1 MKIKTKLFL
10 GIGLLFAM
18 LLVLGLT
25 SGLFIQRLSADTKN
39 ILADNYNS
47 VEFARKMLQAFNND
61 SLETEEI
68 KVFEENLA
76 RQEKNITETG
86 EQDLTEK
93 LVSDYAVLKKNPG
106 DVNQMRVIR
115 TDVSN
120 IMLLNMQAIQIK
132 EKFAEQTASN
142 AIFWIS
148 IAGTV
153 CFIIALTLLFNLPG
167 NIANPIRELT
177 ASIKQI
183 ADRNYSQRLHFKGTD
198 EFSDLASSFNTM
210 AEKLEEYQQS
220 NIEKLMM
227 EKKRIEAL
235 INNMKDPVIGL
246 DQEGKVLFMNEM
258 AFKISGLSAEKVIG
272 RPLQTIA
279 IENDLIRSLAKDIF
293 AEPGAPATPKTPLK
307 IYADGRES
315 YFEEQIIPIRIVPT
329 GESEERAIGT
339 VLVLQNITTYKEL
352 DFAKTNFIATISH
365 ELKTP
370 ISSIKMGLQLLEN
383 RQVGPLNEEQ
393 QNLVNSIGED
403 AGRLLKITG
412 ELLNMTQVETGSI
425 QLTVSPASV
434 KEIVDYAL
442 HANQSAAESRQ
453 IKLDVKL
460 PEQDTRVL
468 ADKDKTAWV
477 LNNLVSNA
485 IRYSHEHDTVSIEV
499 AQQGD
504 QIQFSV
510 RDTGYGI
517 APEYQDRI
525 FDRYFRVPGIKR
537 EGTGLGL
544 SISKEFIEAQ
554 GGRIMLRSEIGVG
567 SVFSFSLKRA

>member
-1 MKIKTKLFL
+1 K
-10 GIGLLFAM
+10 
-18 LLVLGLT
+18 
-25 SGLFIQRLSADTKN
+25 Q
-39 ILADNYNS
+39 
-47 VEFARKMLQAFNND
+47 Q
-61 SLETEEI
+61 
-68 KVFEENLA
+68 
-76 RQEKNITETG
+76 KNITETG

-93 LVSDYAVLKKNPG
+93 LSGDYAVLKKNPG

-132 EKFAEQTASN
+132 EKLAEQTASN

-198 EFSDLASSFNTM
+198 EFSDLAASFNTM

-246 DQEGKVLFMNEM
+246 DQDGKVLFMNEI
-258 AFKISGLSAEKVIG
+258 ACRISGLQHDKVMG
-272 RPLQTIA
+272 RLLQTIA
-279 IENDLIRSLAKDIF
+279 VENDLIRSLAKDLF
-293 AEPGAPATPKTPLK
+293 AESGARSTGKAPLK

-329 GESEERAIGT
+329 GETEEKAIGT

-393 QNLVNSIGED
+393 QNLLNSIGED

-425 QLTVSPASV
+425 QLSVQPASV

-442 HANQSAAESRQ
+442 HANQSAAESRHIQ
-453 IKLDVKL
+453 LQVKTPDNDL
-460 PEQDTRVL
+460 RVL

-485 IRYSHEHDTVSIEV
+485 IRYSHEHDSVSIDVVQQNDEV
-499 AQQGD
+499 H
-504 QIQFSV
+504 FSV

-517 APEYQDRI
+517 APEYQERI

-554 GGRIMLRSEIGVG
+554 GGRITLRSELGAG
-567 SVFSFSLKRA
+567 SVFAFVLKSA

>member
-18 LLVLGLT
+18 LMVLGLT
-25 SGLFIQRLSADTKN
+25 SGLFIERLGADTRN

-68 KVFEENLA
+68 KLFEENLA
-76 RQEKNITETG
+76 KQEKNITETG

-93 LVSDYAVLKKNPG
+93 LSGDYAVLKKNPA

-132 EKFAEQTASN
+132 EKLAEQTASN

-198 EFSDLASSFNTM
+198 EFSDLAASFNTM

-246 DQEGKVLFMNEM
+246 DQDGKVLFMNEI
-258 AFKISGLSAEKVIG
+258 ACRISGLQHDKVIG
-272 RPLQTIA
+272 RLLQTIA
-279 IENDLIRSLAKDIF
+279 VENDLIRSLAKDLF
-293 AEPGAPATPKTPLK
+293 AESGAKPTGKAPLK

-329 GESEERAIGT
+329 GETEEKAIGT

-393 QNLVNSIGED
+393 QNLLNSIGED

-425 QLTVSPASV
+425 QLSVQPASV

-442 HANQSAAESRQ
+442 HANQSAAESRHIQ
-453 IKLDVKL
+453 LQVKTPDNDL
-460 PEQDTRVL
+460 RVL

-485 IRYSHEHDTVSIEV
+485 IRYSHEHDSVSIEV
-499 AQQGD
+499 VQQND
-504 QIQFSV
+504 EVHFSV

-517 APEYQDRI
+517 APEYQERI

-554 GGRIMLRSEIGVG
+554 GGRITLRSELGAG
-567 SVFSFSLKRA
+567 SVFAFVLKSA